1 MPDHPIAL
9 SFSERM
15 AGGFALG
22 VTDPAEGRH
31 AGEAAATE
39 LAMHATVSI
48 SNLDKFLSDPAH
60 SGDLSGTIDFSPLGM
75 AIPTTAGIFNLFCPS
90 GQPGLKLMIY
100 EFAFKNNGKCYYL
113 AGRKEVRDGPGIDVW
128 RDTTTLLTRLHAGTD
143 STAPVIGAGTLTL
156 TIRELIRLLGTVK
169 VENAKTLGLETEALA
184 KFGSFFLGQLWDT
197 YGPHIKR
204 ND

>member
-1 MPDHPIAL
+1 MPDQPIAL

-22 VTDPAEGRH
+22 MSDPAEGRH
-31 AGEAAATE
+31 AGETAGTE
-39 LAMHATVSI
+39 LAMNATVLI

-60 SGDLSGTIDFSPLGM
+60 SGDLSGTIDFSPLGT
-75 AIPTTAGIFNLFCPS
+75 AIPATAGIFNLFCPS

-100 EFAFKNNGKCYYL
+100 EFAFKSNGRSYYL

-128 RDTTTLLTRLHAGTD
+128 RDTTTLLTRLHAGTN
-143 STAPVIGAGTLTL
+143 STAAVIGAGTLTL
-156 TIRELIRLLGTVK
+156 SIGELIRLLGTVK
-169 VENAKTLGLETEALA
+169 VENAKTLALETEALA

-197 YGPHIKR
+197 YGPHIRR